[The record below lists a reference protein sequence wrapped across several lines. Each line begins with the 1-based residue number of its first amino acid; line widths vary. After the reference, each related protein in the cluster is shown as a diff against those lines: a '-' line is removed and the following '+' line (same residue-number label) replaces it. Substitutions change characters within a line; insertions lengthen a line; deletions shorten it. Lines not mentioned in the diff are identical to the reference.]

1 VLEGIVAVLA
11 IASIITVVQRFVF
24 VYRATNG
31 A

>member
-1 VLEGIVAVLA
+1 VALLA
-11 IASIITVVQRFVF
+11 LASIITVVQRFVF